1 MFFRKQPAMPDL
13 NTAALPDLIFTILF
27 FFILVTH
34 LRSVDVKLKYQLPEG
49 QQLTKMVDRK
59 SIIHVYVD
67 AEGNVQIENALVSIE
82 QIPSVVNGYKN
93 RLAEDARSTLQISF
107 KADRSTKM
115 GIITEV
121 KTQLRKVGSLKVN
134 YSATEKAANP

>member
-1 MFFRKQPAMPDL
+1 MPDL

-49 QQLTKMVDRK
+49 QQLTKMVDRS

-67 AEGNVQIENALVSIE
+67 ADGNVQIENSLVSME
-82 QIPSVVNGYKN
+82 DIPAVVNGYRNKMS
-93 RLAEDARSTLQISF
+93 EDSRSELQVSF
-107 KADRSTKM
+107 KADKNTKM

-134 YSATEKAANP
+134 YSATEKKK

>member
-1 MFFRKQPAMPDL
+1 
-13 NTAALPDLIFTILF
+13 
-27 FFILVTH
+27 
-34 LRSVDVKLKYQLPEG
+34 
-49 QQLTKMVDRK
+49 
-59 SIIHVYVD
+59 
-67 AEGNVQIENALVSIE
+67 VSIE

>member
-1 MFFRKQPAMPDL
+1 MPEL

-49 QQLTKMVDRK
+49 QKLTKMQER
-59 SIIHVYVD
+59 STIIHVYVD
-67 AEGNVQIENALVSIE
+67 AEGNVQIENSLVE
-82 QIPSVVNGYKN
+82 MHEIPAVVNGYKN
-93 RLAEDARSTLQISF
+93 RMATNESGQSVLQVSF
-107 KADRSTKM
+107 KADKNTKM

-121 KTQLRKVGSLKVN
+121 KTQLRKCGSLKVN
-134 YSATEKAANP
+134 YSALETKTNEK

>member
-1 MFFRKQPAMPDL
+1 MPDL

-49 QQLTKMVDRK
+49 QQLTKMMDRK